1 MAKLRRGKSLN
12 DFLQR
17 RNKLASSQLVA
28 LFKHLVKGGSHF
40 LRSHDLIV
48 FKS

>member
-1 MAKLRRGKSLN
+1 MVKLLCFKSLN
-12 DFLQR
+12 DFFQH

-28 LFKHLVKGGSHF
+28 LSKHLVKGGSHF

>member
-1 MAKLRRGKSLN
+1 MAKLRRGKRPN
-12 DFLQR
+12 YCLQH
-17 RNKLASSQLVA
+17 RNKFTGSQLVA

-40 LRSHDLIV
+40 LRSNDLIV